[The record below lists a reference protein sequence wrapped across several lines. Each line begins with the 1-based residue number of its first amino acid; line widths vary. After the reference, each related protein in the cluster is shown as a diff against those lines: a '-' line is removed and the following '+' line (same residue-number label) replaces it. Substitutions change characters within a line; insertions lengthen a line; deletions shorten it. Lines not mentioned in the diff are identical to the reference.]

1 MFSAIPSR
9 DWPRAADS
17 RGVSDMHRLLGVAA
31 SIAFHMSLMMLWWHQ
46 SNLAGLSSALAAT
59 GQEKGIE
66 VQLIAMV
73 SPVAAGAPPSIAR
86 KSLLD
91 ETQSARPPQ
100 QRNAIE
106 TPASVPQAP
115 IFYGPQEVDK
125 GALPF
130 SAPDPDL
137 LAGVAVSGVPIR
149 VRLYIDASGVVTAID
164 KLQALD
170 DDQQA
175 LERIETML
183 RHTSFMPARLAG
195 ADVNSYQDLE
205 FHIGPEQNGASE

>member
-1 MFSAIPSR
+1 MSKQHTHVKQSCGLNRDMPRLSAV
-9 DWPRAADS
+9 
-17 RGVSDMHRLLGVAA
+17 GVTLAIHILVL
-31 SIAFHMSLMMLWWHQ
+31 MLWRYQ
-46 SNLAGLSSALAAT
+46 
-59 GQEKGIE
+59 
-66 VQLIAMV
+66 V
-73 SPVAAGAPPSIAR
+73 VAAGTAAADAESRNSIDVRIIAATTAPMESAPPTAR
-86 KSLLD
+86 ARAD
-91 ETQSARPPQ
+91 GETQSPSVGQLQGGVTLEKAAYQPPLY
-100 QRNAIE
+100 
-106 TPASVPQAP
+106 
-115 IFYGPQEVDK
+115 YGPQEVDK
-125 GALPF
+125 GAFPY

-205 FHIGPEQNGASE
+205 FHIGPELNGASE